1 MATDTEA
8 ARQGLMK
15 FLAKKG
21 GSLPIR
27 ELHTH
32 SLVFYQAGHQAF
44 SQLMEGLVGDGLV
57 EYDQAAAIFTLTEKG
72 RAALPPG

>member
-1 MATDTEA
+1 
-8 ARQGLMK
+8 MK
-15 FLAKKG
+15 FIAKKG
-21 GSLPIR
+21 GTIPMR

-57 EYDQAAAIFTLTEKG
+57 EYDNAASTFTLTEAG
-72 RAALPPG
+72 RSAIETPPGGS

>member
-1 MATDTEA
+1 MATDDQT
-8 ARQGLMK
+8 ARTGLLK
-15 FLAKKG
+15 FIAKKG
-21 GSLPIR
+21 GTIPMR

-57 EYDQAAAIFTLTEKG
+57 TYDEASAAFSLTDKG
-72 RAALPPG
+72 RTTVGSS